1 MLHGTTLRQTPDAG
15 TMLRK
20 HFVGFPKSRLVHS
33 LMEVTLLTIASLA
46 VPWSAVAQTPLSGRF
61 SPITPVQAAPSEA
74 AYTLGAGD
82 RLGIE
87 IFQVPQYSGERE
99 VLVDG
104 SLNLPIVGSISVQ
117 GMTIDQATSA
127 VSAQYA
133 EILRRPIVTISLLA
147 PRPLQIGIAGEI
159 NRPGSYTLT
168 AEGTQLP
175 TLTQVLQLAGGIT
188 QAADLGQVQVI
199 RRPRAAAEQVINI
212 DLRQLLQTGD
222 LRYDLTLRDGD
233 TVFVPTATTLNLA
246 ESQQLAT
253 ASFAADQTQPINIA
267 VIGEVYRPG
276 PYIVSGDARTGEAG
290 VPGGSSQGGNAP
302 TVTRA
307 IQVAGGIRPQADIR
321 QIEIRRPTRSGTQQ
335 TIAIN
340 LWELLKSGD
349 LRQDVILQEGDTVF
363 IPTAT
368 VLSSEEASEIAAASF
383 SPNTIRVNV
392 VGEVAQ
398 SGVVEVPP
406 NTPLNQTIL
415 AAGGFN
421 QRARRSSVELVRLN
435 LDGTVSRQSIDIDF
449 AQGVN
454 EASNPPL
461 RNNDVVIVGRS
472 GLASFSDALDTA
484 LAPLNRLISLPS
496 ILQRL
501 FNLGL

>member
-1 MLHGTTLRQTPDAG
+1 
-15 TMLRK
+15 
-20 HFVGFPKSRLVHS
+20 
-33 LMEVTLLTIASLA
+33 
-46 VPWSAVAQTPLSGRF
+46 
-61 SPITPVQAAPSEA
+61 
-74 AYTLGAGD
+74 
-82 RLGIE
+82 
-87 IFQVPQYSGERE
+87 
-99 VLVDG
+99 
-104 SLNLPIVGSISVQ
+104 
-117 GMTIDQATSA
+117 
-127 VSAQYA
+127 
-133 EILRRPIVTISLLA
+133 
-147 PRPLQIGIAGEI
+147 
-159 NRPGSYTLT
+159 
-168 AEGTQLP
+168 
-175 TLTQVLQLAGGIT
+175 
-188 QAADLGQVQVI
+188 
-199 RRPRAAAEQVINI
+199 
-212 DLRQLLQTGD
+212 
-222 LRYDLTLRDGD
+222 
-233 TVFVPTATTLNLA
+233 
-246 ESQQLAT
+246 
-253 ASFAADQTQPINIA
+253 
-267 VIGEVYRPG
+267 
-276 PYIVSGDARTGEAG
+276 
-290 VPGGSSQGGNAP
+290 
-302 TVTRA
+302 
-307 IQVAGGIRPQADIR
+307 
-321 QIEIRRPTRSGTQQ
+321 
-335 TIAIN
+335 